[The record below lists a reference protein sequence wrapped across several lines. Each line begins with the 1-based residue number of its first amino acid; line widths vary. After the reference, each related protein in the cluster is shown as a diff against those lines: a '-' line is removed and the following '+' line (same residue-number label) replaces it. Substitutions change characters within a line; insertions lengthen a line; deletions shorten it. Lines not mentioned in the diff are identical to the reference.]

1 MPNIIKDEVRRIAK
15 REINV
20 AVKGLKKDTARL
32 KRSNADL
39 KRRVARL
46 EKTVARQRAV
56 LGQVGRQSLQQ
67 VDRKALEQSRF
78 TKNTVAAL
86 RKRLSLTQGE
96 FAKLVG
102 ASIGSVVNWEKGAIP
117 RDEQKAKILGLRK
130 LGARQVREILESM
143 V

>member
-1 MPNIIKDEVRRIAK
+1 MPNIIKDEIRRIAK

-20 AVKGLKKDTARL
+20 AIKGLKKDNAQL

-46 EKTVARQRAV
+46 EKTVARQRTV
-56 LGQVGRQSLQQ
+56 LGQVGKQSLQA
-67 VDRKALEQSRF
+67 DEKALEKFRF
-78 TKNTVAAL
+78 TRNTVAAL

-102 ASIGSVVNWEKGAIP
+102 ASIGSVVNWEKGATP

-130 LGARQVREILESM
+130 LGARQVREILEGM